1 MRDSMLTNQFNKVS
15 IPPEYLPN
23 SSQDTESTFRLGTRI
38 MFFRLVW
45 IEEHNLYS
53 HCFKVW
59 I

>member
-1 MRDSMLTNQFNKVS
+1 MLTNQFNKVS